1 MDTKLTFSQL
11 AKAIGITPATIGN
24 NVDRGKLISEIDGK
38 KKYIDISHSMNKA
51 WIDTYCVNNN
61 RQFDINR
68 VLNPVKNVKSQPMEH
83 QEKEVVIIEK
93 EGKSEAS
100 ILAIKKAKLEVKRLQ
115 NNDKLDRLKI
125 EKMQGLSIPTDAAS
139 TVFLFSVSTII
150 NTFKQNVTGAIDI
163 IQNKSGISH
172 KEYIELSK
180 EVDDYLNDIYSESV
194 ENIKNGL
201 EGVVKEF
208 QEVRS
213 RGESK

>member
-24 NVDRGKLISEIDGK
+24 NVDRGKLIFEIDGK

-125 EKMQGLSIPTDAAS
+125 EKMQGLLVPTDAAS

-172 KEYIELSK
+172 KEYIELLK
-180 EVDDYLNDIYSESV
+180 EVDDYLNDIYSESI

-201 EGVVKEF
+201 GGVVKEF